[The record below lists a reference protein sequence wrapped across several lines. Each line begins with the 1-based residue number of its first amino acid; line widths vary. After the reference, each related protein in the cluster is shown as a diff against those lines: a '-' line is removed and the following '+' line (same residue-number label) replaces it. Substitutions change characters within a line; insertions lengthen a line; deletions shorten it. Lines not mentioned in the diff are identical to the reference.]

1 MPVEAI
7 GSVLQ
12 EVTQA
17 QNSTI
22 SQEEFV
28 QLFLTQ
34 LTYQDPLE
42 PLDNS
47 EFLAQ
52 LAQFSSIEQQRQN
65 GVHLENISEINSI
78 LQATSLI
85 GKSVEIASQTGG
97 IAGSVVAVSFDASG
111 ASLTVEQNNG
121 QFIDNVRMSQIRV
134 LR

>member
-7 GSVLQ
+7 GSPLQ
-12 EVTQA
+12 NVNLT
-17 QNSTI
+17 NSNTI

-65 GVHLENISEINSI
+65 GIHLENISEINSVF
-78 LQATSLI
+78 QASSLV
-85 GKSVEIASQTGG
+85 GKRVDYATRNGNATGEV
-97 IAGSVVAVSFDASG
+97 AAVSFDSNG
-111 ASLTVEQNNG
+111 ATLTIRQTSG
-121 QFIDNVRMSQIRV
+121 QFVPDVRLSQIRV

>member
-12 EVTQA
+12 EVTTS

-65 GVHLENISEINSI
+65 GVHLENISEINAV
-78 LQATSLI
+78 LQATGLI
-85 GKSVEIASQTGG
+85 GKSVEIATRSGG
-97 IAGSVVAVSFDASG
+97 VGGTVSSVSFDSSG
-111 ASLTVEQNNG
+111 ASLTIEQANG
-121 QFIDNVRMSQIRV
+121 QFINNVRLSQIRV

>member
-1 MPVEAI
+1 MQVEAI
-7 GSVLQ
+7 GSPLNAI
-12 EVTQA
+12 TQTEG
-17 QNSTI
+17 SSI

-65 GVHLENISEINSI
+65 GIHLENISEINSI
-78 LQATSLI
+78 YQASTLV
-85 GKSVEIASQTGG
+85 GRTVDARGDDGG
-97 IAGSVVAVSFDASG
+97 ISGDVISVNFDANG
-111 ASLTVEQNNG
+111 ISLTIERANG
-121 QFIDNVRMSQIRV
+121 AIIDRVRMSQIV
-134 LR
+134 NLR

>member
-1 MPVEAI
+1 MQVEAI
-7 GSVLQ
+7 GSPLNTI
-12 EVTQA
+12 TQTEG
-17 QNSTI
+17 SSI

-65 GVHLENISEINSI
+65 GIHLENISEINSI
-78 LQATSLI
+78 YQASTLV
-85 GKSVEIASQTGG
+85 GKTVDVQGADGG
-97 IAGSVVAVSFDASG
+97 ISGVVISVSFDPNG
-111 ASLTVEQNNG
+111 VSLTVERPSG
-121 QFIDNVRMSQIRV
+121 AIVDRIRMSQIQN